1 MCISKGCVWPIEAS
15 LSGRMAITQNIAGT
29 HWDLCTNSCIC
40 MTQSRTAL
48 QLLKTNSL
56 TVLSFSRSLWK
67 NLKPA
72 DTSSH
77 TVSYE
82 DTSLVSQSSCC
93 LTFQVAAQRLFV
105 ILTVFLNYCILSQ
118 YSRTTFS
125 FLLYIYLPSYLHY
138 GKEFKELELLVKV
151 WVTGHENNFLKQVWL

>member
-1 MCISKGCVWPIEAS
+1 MCISKGCVWPIKAS
-15 LSGRMAITQNIAGT
+15 ILGRMAITQNIAGT

-48 QLLKTNSL
+48 QLLKTNSH
-56 TVLSFSRSLWK
+56 TVPFFSRSLWK
-67 NLKPA
+67 NFKPA

-105 ILTVFLNYCILSQ
+105 ILSLSKLLYSITVFEDNI
-118 YSRTTFS
+118 
-125 FLLYIYLPSYLHY
+125 FLFALHLFA
-138 GKEFKELELLVKV
+138 KLLELWKRIQR
-151 WVTGHENNFLKQVWL
+151 TGVAC